1 MFQVREQEIIF
12 NEKIAGDIYL
22 MKISGSYDVKEGQFF
37 MLKAEDRDMTL
48 FRPISIFDC
57 DSYGVSF
64 LYSVRGKGTEIFS
77 KMMESETMLLHGP
90 YGNGFPKPEGKIA
103 MVAGGIGMAPLYL
116 TERRNPGS
124 DLYIGIRENLYSQ
137 EELQLLEGL
146 FEGCSVKFKISGL
159 ITEIID
165 FDKYGVQ
172 WDSSLKNRMIPSDID
187 PIISGWENPA
197 KHTKT
202 QFCISIDKKAIA
214 NDELW
219 VANFF
224 FRANTFYFPAQ
235 DTIQYL
241 FPSKIKLDK
250 KLAYNDYR

>member
-22 MKISGSYDVKEGQFF
+22 MKISGSFEVKEGQFF
-37 MLKAEDRDMTL
+37 MLKAEGRDMTL

-77 KMMESETMLLHGP
+77 KMKESDTMLLHGP
-90 YGNGFPKPEGKIA
+90 YGNGFPKTEGKIA

-116 TERRNPGS
+116 TARRNPGS
-124 DLYIGIRENLYSQ
+124 DLYIGIREDLYSQ

-146 FEGCSVKFKISGL
+146 FEGCSVKFKIGGL

-165 FDKYGVQ
+165 FDKY
-172 WDSSLKNRMIPSDID
+172 DSVFTCGPEVMMKAVSELHQDVYVSL
-187 PIISGWENPA
+187 E
-197 KHTKT
+197 KHMGCGLGACLSCSCKVGGKMVKVCKDGPVFKGT
-202 QFCISIDKKAIA
+202 
-214 NDELW
+214 E
-219 VANFF
+219 VNF
-224 FRANTFYFPAQ
+224 
-235 DTIQYL
+235 
-241 FPSKIKLDK
+241 
-250 KLAYNDYR
+250 